1 VLPGAGRPDLLRP
14 RGALRKIALRRRIVT
29 ENGSRY
35 SYGPVPSRRLGRSL
49 GINNI
54 GAKVCTYSC
63 VYCQAGRT
71 AKMRRDRR
79 FFFAPRDI
87 LRDVRE
93 RLARAEEA
101 SGRCDFLTFVPDGE
115 PTLDVNLGRE
125 IAMLKTLGVPVGVIT
140 NGSLLWRED
149 VREELGGADW
159 VSVKVDSVREEIWR
173 RIDRPHGALR
183 LSRILDGL
191 CAFAAAFG
199 GRLVTETMLV
209 GGLNDG
215 RECVEE
221 LVRFLSGLRLHG
233 AYLGIPTRP
242 PAEAWVR
249 GPDGETLERTRRI
262 FENGAVP
269 VECLTGYEGDDFAV
283 TGDVE
288 RDLAGIVAVHP
299 MREEAVA
306 VFLSRAGASWEV
318 VDRLLARGDLVK
330 TKYEGHVFYGCS
342 VPRRPAGTDKDRSP

>member
-1 VLPGAGRPDLLRP
+1 M
-14 RGALRKIALRRRIVT
+14 T
-29 ENGSRY
+29 EDGIRY

-54 GAKVCTYSC
+54 PAKVCTYSC
-63 VYCQAGRT
+63 VYCQVGRT
-71 AKMRRDRR
+71 VKMRRDRR
-79 FFFAPRDI
+79 FFYEPGEI
-87 LRDVRE
+87 LRDVRG

-101 SGRCDFLTFVPDGE
+101 SERCDFLTFVPDGE

-125 IAMLKTLGVPVGVIT
+125 IAMLKTLGVPIGVIT

-159 VSVKVDSVREEIWR
+159 VSVKVDSVREEVWR

-191 CAFAAAFG
+191 RAFAASFG

-215 RECVEE
+215 RECMEE
-221 LVRFLSGLRLHG
+221 LAGFLSGLPLDG

-242 PAEAWVR
+242 PAEPWVR
-249 GPDGETLERTRRI
+249 GSDEEILDGARRI
-262 FENGAVP
+262 FEDGAVP

-330 TKYEGHVFYGCS
+330 TKYEGHVFYGCN

>member
-1 VLPGAGRPDLLRP
+1 MTG
-14 RGALRKIALRRRIVT
+14 
-29 ENGSRY
+29 EGSLY

-54 GAKVCTYSC
+54 PAKVCTYSC
-63 VYCQAGRT
+63 VYCQVGRT

-79 FFFAPRDI
+79 FFYEPGDI
-87 LRDVRE
+87 LRDVRR

-101 SGRCDFLTFVPDGE
+101 SERCDFLTFVPDGE

-125 IAMLKTLGVPVGVIT
+125 IAMLKALGVPVGVIT

-159 VSVKVDSVREEIWR
+159 VSVKVDSVREEVWR

-191 CAFAAAFG
+191 RAFAAAFG
-199 GRLVTETMLV
+199 GTLVTETMIV
-209 GGLNDG
+209 KGINDG
-215 RECVEE
+215 RECMEE
-221 LVRFLSGLRLHG
+221 LAGFLSGLPLDG

-242 PAEAWVR
+242 PAEPWVR
-249 GPDGETLERTRRI
+249 CPDEETLDRARRI
-262 FENGAVP
+262 FEDGALP
-269 VECLTGYEGDDFAV
+269 VEFLTGYEGDDFAV

-288 RDLAGIVAVHP
+288 RDLTGIAAVHP
-299 MREEAVA
+299 MREEAVDA
-306 VFLSRAGASWEV
+306 FLSRAGASREV
-318 VDRLLARGDLVK
+318 VDRLLARGDLVR
-330 TKYEGHVFYGCS
+330 TAYGGHVFYRTAS
-342 VPRRPAGTDKDRSP
+342 PKRRPADGRETAPDRPPAGTDKDGNP